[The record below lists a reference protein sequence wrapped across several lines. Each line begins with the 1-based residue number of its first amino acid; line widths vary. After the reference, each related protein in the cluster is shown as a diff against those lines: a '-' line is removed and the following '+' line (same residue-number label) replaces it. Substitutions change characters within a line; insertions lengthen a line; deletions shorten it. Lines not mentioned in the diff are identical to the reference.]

1 MNSTTVPIIRYQHAR
16 EAMSWLC
23 DVIGFDVFLEV
34 PGNDNKIEHARLT
47 LGSSMVML
55 ASLGRD
61 GLFES
66 KFKTPQTVKCNTQ
79 CTSLF
84 VEDPSVIYNRA
95 LAAGANII
103 QEIESF
109 EFGGE
114 TFIFEDIESHI
125 WVITSH
131 DPWKVTW

>member
-1 MNSTTVPIIRYQHAR
+1 
-16 EAMSWLC
+16 MSWLC
-23 DVIGFDVFLEV
+23 DVIGFDIFLEV
-34 PGNDNKIEHARLT
+34 SGNDNKIEHARLT

-79 CTSLF
+79 CTFHF